1 MFYFCLFRRTVLYFS
16 WVYVYVVFVQNF
28 YPYVIPLQTFNTVF
42 PLRLNFKPSPNFSVC
57 YVVPCTCI
65 KFLTGVLFQLVN
77 CTICI
82 LNIDNNDL
90 NLKLSFTFD
99 NFFSHILSKH
109 TFSYNTRLASKST
122 YYIDKVRANIMA
134 NLIYTSLVLLFRII

>member
-1 MFYFCLFRRTVLYFS
+1 MYKVPYRCSVSVSQYF
-16 WVYVYVVFVQNF
+16 
-28 YPYVIPLQTFNTVF
+28 
-42 PLRLNFKPSPNFSVC
+42 
-57 YVVPCTCI
+57 
-65 KFLTGVLFQLVN
+65 

-82 LNIDNNDL
+82 LNIDSNDL

-99 NFFSHILSKH
+99 SFFSHILSKH
-109 TFSYNTRLASKST
+109 TFSYVTRLASKST

>member
-1 MFYFCLFRRTVLYFS
+1 M
-16 WVYVYVVFVQNF
+16 
-28 YPYVIPLQTFNTVF
+28 
-42 PLRLNFKPSPNFSVC
+42 
-57 YVVPCTCI
+57 
-65 KFLTGVLFQLVN
+65 KFLTGVPFQLVS

-82 LNIDNNDL
+82 LNIDSNDL

-109 TFSYNTRLASKST
+109 TVSYITRLAPKST
-122 YYIDKVRANIMA
+122 YYIDKVRANIMT